1 MSDVIRTQKCAPI
14 PLCAKK
20 IKISFYIFHHN
31 SISMQLSKT
40 ILFTALLFFSAIAAC
55 TSKTDA
61 EQAAKQSPSPI
72 DAAEKQAETH
82 GSEVKS
88 IELTHPLNQTWVAN
102 GKGIYE
108 LKCLA
113 CHKLTADKV
122 VGPGW
127 AGVTKRREPVWIMNM
142 ITNVEMMLASDAEAQ
157 KLLEQCLVRMPNQN
171 ITQDEARHILE
182 FMRSND
188 GEK

>member
-1 MSDVIRTQKCAPI
+1 MRLNKTIILATVC
-14 PLCAKK
+14 
-20 IKISFYIFHHN
+20 
-31 SISMQLSKT
+31 ISM
-40 ILFTALLFFSAIAAC
+40 AITAC
-55 TSKTDA
+55 TSRQEA
-61 EQAAKQSPSPI
+61 EQAAKQSPSPV

-82 GSEVKS
+82 GTEVKTV
-88 IELTHPLNQTWVAN
+88 ELSHPLNQSWVTN
-102 GKGIYE
+102 GKSIYE

-113 CHKLTADKV
+113 CHKLTADKL

-127 AGVTKRREPVWIMNM
+127 AGITKRREPAWIMNM
-142 ITNVEMMLASDAEAQ
+142 ITNVEVMLASDEEAQ

-182 FMRSND
+182 FMRAND